1 MKLLFDIGNTRIK
14 WACDTGSAL
23 LQPGELVHRG
33 LTPAQAVAWVADF
46 EPAEEITEVWAVNVA
61 GVALENSLAEAL
73 KARFGL
79 ALQIAKTTESCGAV
93 VNGYTSIEQL
103 GVDRWAAIV
112 GAWEHFRTSACV
124 VDVGTAV
131 TIDMVAAN
139 GQHRGGIIL
148 PGLALMAESLNRDTS
163 DIEGF
168 AGNSRGIVPG
178 DDWFGSDTLSAV
190 QRGAVFALRSAIC
203 QAVEQTAEQDGAAPL
218 VVLTGGDAEA
228 LLPLLSMAGDGAEL
242 MPMLVLEGLRYL
254 AAESE

>member
-1 MKLLFDIGNTRIK
+1 MNLLFDIGNTRIK

-33 LTPAQAVAWVADF
+33 LTPEQAVAFVADF
-46 EPAEEITEVWAVNVA
+46 EPAGELTAICAINVA
-61 GVALENSLAEAL
+61 GAALEKAL
-73 KARFGL
+73 TDALESRFGL
-79 ALQIAKTTESCGAV
+79 SLQVAKTTRSCGEV

-112 GAWEHFRTSACV
+112 GAWKQFRTNVCV

-131 TIDMVAAN
+131 TVDMVAAN

-168 AGNSRGIVPG
+168 ANNSQGIIPG
-178 DDWFGSDTLSAV
+178 DDWFGRDTLSAV
-190 QRGAVFALRSAIC
+190 QRGALFALRSVIC
-203 QAVEQTAEQDGAAPL
+203 QAVEQDGDKPL
-218 VVLTGGDAEA
+218 VVMTGGDAEA
-228 LLPLLSMAGDGAEL
+228 LLPLTGHEAEL
-242 MPMLVLEGLRYL
+242 MPALVLEGLRYL

>member
-1 MKLLFDIGNTRIK
+1 MNLLFDIGNTRIK

-33 LTPAQAVAWVADF
+33 LTPEQAVAFVADL
-46 EPAEEITEVWAVNVA
+46 EPAEELTAIWAINVA
-61 GVALENSLAEAL
+61 GAALEKAL
-73 KARFGL
+73 TDALESRFGL
-79 ALQIAKTTESCGAV
+79 SLQVAKTTRSCGEV

-112 GAWEHFRTSACV
+112 GAWEHFRTNVCV

-131 TIDMVAAN
+131 TVDMVAAN

-168 AGNSRGIVPG
+168 ANNSQGIIPG
-178 DDWFGSDTLSAV
+178 DDWFGRDTLSAV
-190 QRGAVFALRSAIC
+190 QRGALFALRSVIC
-203 QAVEQTAEQDGAAPL
+203 QAVAQEGDKPL
-218 VVLTGGDAEA
+218 VVMTGGDAEA
-228 LLPLLSMAGDGAEL
+228 LLPLTGHEAEL
-242 MPMLVLEGLRYL
+242 MPALVLEGLRYL